1 MAAQWR
7 YHCVQATGALVGGQ
21 EKVIGILVEAKKEG
35 KRIESPILA
44 TLGSTALP
52 FWITPLSS
60 NGRGQARTAVSGAAF
75 YWLWWRCPWRVPVRE
90 FICILK

>member
-44 TLGSTALP
+44 TVGSVAVLLGK
-52 FWITPLSS
+52 TPLSS
-60 NGRGQARTAVSGAAF
+60 NSRGQARAAVSGAAGH
-75 YWLWWRCPWRVPVRE
+75 WMWWRYPLAFIRPWVH
-90 FICILK
+90 L